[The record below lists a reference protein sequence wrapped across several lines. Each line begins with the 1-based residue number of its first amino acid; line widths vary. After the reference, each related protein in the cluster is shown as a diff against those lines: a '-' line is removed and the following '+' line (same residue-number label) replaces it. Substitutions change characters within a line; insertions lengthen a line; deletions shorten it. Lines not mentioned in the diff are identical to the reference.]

1 MSGTA
6 IMYDTTVV
14 PSKQE
19 IAHAWAGSVKIKGS
33 YRLVD
38 TVEGEV
44 GVEVLIAT
52 DLDGRLV
59 QIPFSYRS
67 AEIDPAHTLSTV
79 EHGVLGTRWVSN
91 ALGDPVAVRE
101 FIRTILSGDDGATRD
116 DGVPAYLDIRGT
128 GTQQDLVLGDV
139 ILSESTRQRAVGTVR
154 INGRRRQFQLRLP
167 HVLAPFR
174 SIARGHSVTALRLV
188 APHPEKPGAELLVA
202 EFNWL
207 E

>member
-14 PSKQE
+14 PSKHD
-19 IAHAWAGSVKIKGS
+19 IAQAWTGFVDIQGS

-38 TVEGEV
+38 TVDGEV
-44 GVEVLIAT
+44 GIEVLISK
-52 DLDGRLV
+52 DRDGRLI

-67 AEIDPAHTLSTV
+67 EEINPEQTLSTL
-79 EHGVLGTRWVSN
+79 EHGVLGTRWVIN

-101 FIRTILSGDDGATRD
+101 FIRTIVTGDDGATRD
-116 DGVPAYLDIRGT
+116 DGVAGFLSIHGT
-128 GTQQDLVLGDV
+128 GTLESVDLDNVTLTEV
-139 ILSESTRQRAVGTVR
+139 TRQRTVGSVM
-154 INGRRRQFQLRLP
+154 INGERKQFILRLP
-167 HVLAPFR
+167 HLLRSFR
-174 SIARGHSVTALRLV
+174 KTATGHVATQLRLV
-188 APHPEKPGAELLVA
+188 SPHPENEDQELLVA

>member
-14 PSKQE
+14 PSKKE
-19 IAHAWAGSVKIKGS
+19 IAQKWMDFVDLQGS

-38 TVEGEV
+38 TVDGEV
-44 GVEVLIAT
+44 GVEVLISK
-52 DLDGRLV
+52 DRSGRLL

-67 AEIDPAHTLSTV
+67 EENNPAHTLATL
-79 EHGVLGTRWVSN
+79 EHGVLGTRWVAN

-101 FIRTILSGDDGATRD
+101 FIRTILTGDDGASRD
-116 DGVPAYLDIRGT
+116 DGVAGFLDIKGS
-128 GTQQDLVLGDV
+128 GDAESIDLQGVQ
-139 ILSESTRQRAVGTVR
+139 LSEVTRQRAVGTVVVDGER
-154 INGRRRQFQLRLP
+154 KQFILRLP
-167 HVLAPFR
+167 QLLKSYKKTAAGHVA
-174 SIARGHSVTALRLV
+174 TKLRIV
-188 APHPEKPGAELLVA
+188 APHPEKEGTELLIA

>member
-14 PSKQE
+14 PSKHE
-19 IAHAWAGSVKIKGS
+19 IAQEWTDYVDIQGS

-38 TVEGEV
+38 TVDGQV
-44 GVEVLIAT
+44 GVEVLISK
-52 DLDGRLV
+52 DREGRLT

-67 AEIDPAHTLSTV
+67 EEIAPEHTLSTL
-79 EHGVLGTRWVSN
+79 EHGVLGKRWVTN

-101 FIRTILSGDDGATRD
+101 FIRTILSGDDGANRD
-116 DGVPAYLDIRGT
+116 DGVAGFLDIRGT
-128 GTQQDLVLGDV
+128 GNLESVELKDV
-139 ILSESTRQRAVGTVR
+139 TLREVTRQRAVGEVTV
-154 INGRRRQFQLRLP
+154 NGERKQFVLRLP
-167 HVLAPFR
+167 QLLKSFSKNAQ
-174 SIARGHSVTALRLV
+174 GHTATTLRLG
-188 APHPEKPGAELLVA
+188 APHPLNEDKELLVA